1 MTKVAVFA
9 FIAMGAACT
18 GGEPVTELGQVF
30 GDRPSAVGGPG
41 TTPGIDG
48 GLEAGTGVTPTV
60 PRTACAL
67 SADAK
72 SGLIAYFPLDT
83 DVTSHGGRATATPQS
98 TTAFRFAPG
107 KIGRALASGQEAWV
121 TTSLSLTLAHYTVC
135 AWVAPGA
142 GDEEVRVLSV
152 DTGPGFSYPTTSLR
166 QSDFNLVCWL
176 SPDGSS
182 EIVVVNGGGEGNI
195 RGTSPRSPTNTLHL
209 GDLGGHTIVDEVA
222 IFGPVLTE
230 ADLTA
235 LWAGGR
241 GCLLEGL
248 R

>member
-9 FIAMGAACT
+9 AIAMGAACA

-30 GDRPSAVGGPG
+30 GDRPPAVGGETRPAG
-41 TTPGIDG
+41 D
-48 GLEAGTGVTPTV
+48 AGTGVTDGV

-67 SADAK
+67 GADAK
-72 SGLIAYFPLDT
+72 TGLLAYFPLDS
-83 DVTSHGGRATATPQS
+83 DVTTHGGRATAKPQS
-98 TTAFRFAPG
+98 ATAFQFAPG
-107 KIGRALASGQEAWV
+107 KIGRALAGGQEAWV

-135 AWVAPGA
+135 AWVAPGPDDDA
-142 GDEEVRVLSV
+142 VRVLAV
-152 DTGPGFSYPTTSLR
+152 DTGPAFSYPTTSLR
-166 QSDFNLVCWL
+166 RSDFNLVCWV
-176 SPDGSS
+176 SPDGST
-182 EIVVVNGGGEGNI
+182 ELVFINGKPESNL
-195 RGTSPRSPTNTLHL
+195 RSTSPRSPTNTLRL

-222 IFGPVLTE
+222 IFGPVLTP

-235 LWAGGR
+235 LWAEGR